1 MSDIEVPVAEF
12 KRNFSRYVEQVL
24 SGRRVRIVRHGKPV
38 GDFVPAGATI
48 TTLPVAERPGG
59 LLALAGL
66 FADWDEMED
75 DIREIVA
82 ARKRAKD
89 RPQPDFG

>member
-12 KRNFSRYVEQVL
+12 KRNFSRYVEKVL
-24 SGRRVRIVRHGKPV
+24 SGRSVRIVRHGKPV
-38 GDFVPAGATI
+38 GDFVPAGTTL

-66 FADWDEMED
+66 FGDWEHMED
-75 DIREIVA
+75 DMREVVA
-82 ARKRAKD
+82 TRKRARD
-89 RPQPDFG
+89 RPLPSLD